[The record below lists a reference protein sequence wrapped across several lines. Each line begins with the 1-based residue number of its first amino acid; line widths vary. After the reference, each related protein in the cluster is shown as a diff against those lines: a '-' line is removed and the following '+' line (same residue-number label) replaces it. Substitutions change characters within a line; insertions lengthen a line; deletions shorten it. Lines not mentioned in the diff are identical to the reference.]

1 MKYKDNIEKFLTE
14 DYKRREFIEGILPTS
29 KNSLTPFLL
38 KNKDNVH
45 EYNELAK
52 LYFVFLWVKKTDLD
66 TDLIDKD
73 LLLLFLNKSKI
84 YSKEHSAVL
93 LGTKKRYNIN
103 TDKLLLIAKKV
114 FKSDNEAHSLWLKNT
129 INDLTAKMLKFILED
144 HKILSLVTDIKITP
158 KNFSNFIREKEVR
171 YKLNLIK
178 DTDFFVVIKE
188 SFEKNKL
195 KIKKYNESAYYTYIN
210 NFLLEELTE
219 TEKENIFNQYLE
231 DLKFFLSEPY
241 EEIKCIEKMSI
252 FYKFFAKKEWKKII
266 ESSVK
271 LPEEYILKIK
281 DQKKVIFNGIET
293 ENNDLTG
300 LTIEKIIKLSKHI
313 GFPKP
318 IADSY
323 SNFPLSLIENP
334 KKIILETLNIEKN
347 DSYNVIKNKLFSSTS
362 YNGKYNKNDK
372 EYLYS
377 SFYLNSIP
385 FEEII
390 FFKQEFN
397 SLFIEIITIGHS
409 KEFRWSKEA
418 IDFLTEVFI
427 QMDDKLNLSQEKK
440 ETLILNYKI

>member
-1 MKYKDNIEKFLTE
+1 MEYKDNIEEFLTE
-14 DYKRREFIEGILPTS
+14 DYKRREFIEGILPATI
-29 KNSLTPFLL
+29 NSLTPFLL
-38 KNKDNVH
+38 NNKDKVN
-45 EYNELAK
+45 EYNDLAK

-73 LLLLFLNKSKI
+73 LLLFFLSKSKI

-114 FKSDNEAHSLWLKNT
+114 FNEDNEAHSLWLKNT

-158 KNFSNFIREKEVR
+158 KNFSNFIKENEVR
-171 YKLNLIK
+171 HKLNLIK
-178 DTDFFVVIKE
+178 DTDFFLVIKE

-219 TEKENIFNQYLE
+219 REKENIFNQYLE

-252 FYKFFAKKEWKKII
+252 FYNFFAKKEWSKII
-266 ESSVK
+266 KSSMK

-281 DQKKVIFNGIET
+281 DQRKVIFKGLKK

-300 LTIEKIIKLSKHI
+300 LTIEKRIKLSNHI

-318 IADSY
+318 IADAY
-323 SNFPLSLIENP
+323 SNFPLSLIESP
-334 KKIILETLNIEKN
+334 KKIVLETLNIEKN

-362 YNGKYNKNDK
+362 YNSKYKKNDK
-372 EYLYS
+372 EYLYG

-397 SLFIEIITIGHS
+397 HLFIEIKTIGDS

-427 QMDDKLNLSQEKK
+427 EMDDKLNLSQEKK